1 MQLDVPVH
9 RAAESSCSAHA
20 PSMKT
25 EWLQSLRE
33 ARHRVRRVLRRAR
46 TLSLMYRVYLTGTNL
61 L

>member
-25 EWLQSLRE
+25 EWLQSLRG
-33 ARHRVRRVLRRAR
+33 APQGAPC
-46 TLSLMYRVYLTGTNL
+46 TQTGTDIEFDV
-61 L
+61 